1 MARLGQPAGGTCRGG
16 AWKKNADIDAALA
29 CELGNNLPPSYQIRD
44 HKDPA
49 KSPNHVLGHVAPT
62 SKVALTA
69 LQYLG

>member
-16 AWKKNADIDAALA
+16 AWNKNADIDAALA
-29 CELGNNLPPSYQIRD
+29 CELGNNLPQVIKSAI
-44 HKDPA
+44 KDPA
-49 KSPNHVLGHVAPT
+49 KSPNPTLGHVAPT